1 MKTGY
6 FVTDVP
12 GNNTGRKLLG
22 TKQAPSVPGSMRPAT
37 GVLKMGCW

>member
-1 MKTGY
+1 MLPLPMSPEWDIG
-6 FVTDVP
+6 
-12 GNNTGRKLLG
+12 NTGRKLLG